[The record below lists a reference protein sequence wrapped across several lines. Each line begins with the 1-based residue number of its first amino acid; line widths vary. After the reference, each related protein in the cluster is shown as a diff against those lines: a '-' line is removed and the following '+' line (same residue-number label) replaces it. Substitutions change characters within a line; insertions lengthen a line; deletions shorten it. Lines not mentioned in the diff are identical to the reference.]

1 MTKTVIL
8 NGEEVEVEFSYYP
21 ACRGQRD
28 RYGVPL
34 EPDEPEDIEIEI
46 VSIGGEDVTAMLK
59 KEVFAE
65 ITDAI
70 TKELEEYNKDDF
82 REAA

>member
-1 MTKTVIL
+1 MRVSVRGIEMDVEYEYTK
-8 NGEEVEVEFSYYP
+8 
-21 ACRGQRD
+21 ACRGARD
-28 RYGVPL
+28 SYGVPL
-34 EPDEPEDIEIEI
+34 EPDEPEDIEVET

-65 ITDAI
+65 IVDAI
-70 TKELEEYNKDDF
+70 TDELKEYNKDNF

>member
-1 MTKTVIL
+1 MVVSVRGIKM
-8 NGEEVEVEFSYYP
+8 EVEYEYTK
-21 ACRGQRD
+21 ACRCARD
-28 RYGVPL
+28 SYGVPL

>member
-1 MTKTVIL
+1 MWVFVRGI
-8 NGEEVEVEFSYYP
+8 EMEVEYEYTK
-21 ACRGQRD
+21 ACRGARD
-28 RYGVPL
+28 SYGVPL
-34 EPDEPEDIEIEI
+34 EPDEPEDIEIET

-65 ITDAI
+65 IVDAI